1 MQIIRLSKVIR
12 ELGVGASTAVEFLQK
27 KGYDIDNNL
36 NAKISEEQY
45 NVLQKEFSKDKKQKE
60 ESNKFFQERQN
71 NKERNRVTVST
82 GEQNKKRE
90 ELIEVTLPETD
101 RPRIKEVGKIDLD
114 ALNKRPATN
123 VAPAAKETVIEKAQP
138 EQKVMAEP
146 KKETP
151 VISAPEQKPQVKVVE
166 KVEVSQPAAQS
177 KPAEKPKKT
186 ENKPVAKEVKPA
198 EKISPEKPIE
208 KKPVEKKVVEE
219 KPQPKPVEEKPV
231 VETIEVSPEEDV
243 FTLGAPELK
252 SKLNVVGQID
262 LDSLNQSTRPKKKSK
277 EARRLC
283 HLADATGRPFG
294 EAGGGPAAGW

>member
-186 ENKPVAKEVKPA
+186 ENKPVAKDVK
-198 EKISPEKPIE
+198 K
-208 KKPVEKKVVEE
+208 
-219 KPQPKPVEEKPV
+219 
-231 VETIEVSPEEDV
+231 
-243 FTLGAPELK
+243 
-252 SKLNVVGQID
+252 D
-262 LDSLNQSTRPKKKSK
+262 LSILKKSAGLTRSLIAKRMNLRITPEIIFELDDSMEYGARIDSILKDIMKDVKK
-277 EARRLC
+277 E
-283 HLADATGRPFG
+283 D
-294 EAGGGPAAGW
+294 